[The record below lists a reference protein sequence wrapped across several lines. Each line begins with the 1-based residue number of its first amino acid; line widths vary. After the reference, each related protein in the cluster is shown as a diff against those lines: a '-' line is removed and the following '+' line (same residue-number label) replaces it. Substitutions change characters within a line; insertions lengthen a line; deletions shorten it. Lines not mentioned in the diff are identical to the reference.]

1 MYTRLKRTIDI
12 ILAIILCLVCTPLM
26 VLIGLVI
33 LIESGRPIFFRQTR
47 IGKLGRPF
55 SIVKFRSLYSGNHEV
70 SNPLNMVTPSGRLLR
85 RWGLD
90 ELPQLWNVL
99 KGDMSIVGP
108 RPTLPNQVKQ
118 YSSFEKR
125 RLDMRPG
132 ITGLAQIHGRN
143 AIDWP
148 ARIQY
153 DVEYVENAGIGM
165 DLKIMLRTPAALF
178 DGTSAYGPD
187 GYNAEFKASPA
198 E

>member
-1 MYTRLKRTIDI
+1 MYTRLKRTFDI
-12 ILAIILCLVCTPLM
+12 ILAIILCLVCAPLM
-26 VLIGLVI
+26 IWIGFVV

-47 IGKLGRPF
+47 IGKQGRPF
-55 SIVKFRSLYSGNHEV
+55 SIIKFRTLYTGSHDV
-70 SNPLNMVTPSGRLLR
+70 SHPLDRVTPSGKLLR

-108 RPTLPNQVKQ
+108 RPTLPDQVKQ
-118 YSSFEKR
+118 YGAFEKR

-148 ARIQY
+148 ARIRY
-153 DVEYVENAGIGM
+153 DVEYVDNARIGL
-165 DLKIMLRTPAALF
+165 DLKIILRTPASLL